1 MCKELSYHFVAIE
14 QNYIYIPMGYKDI
27 EQGMN
32 MYEPYLYKCC
42 GMMPLDG
49 CIKLHH
55 TILWVY
61 NYMIYICCTKLD
73 KSILWVYSRTT

>member
-1 MCKELSYHFVAIE
+1 
-14 QNYIYIPMGYKDI
+14 
-27 EQGMN
+27 MN

-73 KSILWVYSRTT
+73 KSILWVYNRTT